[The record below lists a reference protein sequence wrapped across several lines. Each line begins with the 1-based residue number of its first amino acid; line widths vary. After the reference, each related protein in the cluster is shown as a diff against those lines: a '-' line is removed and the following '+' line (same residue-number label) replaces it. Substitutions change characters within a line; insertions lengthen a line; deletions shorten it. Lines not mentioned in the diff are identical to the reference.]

1 MKKEPLKEISI
12 QNEAKERITLDGFSS
27 YEEQVR
33 LTHAMTKRAWAKFI
47 RRWMIDSE
55 TCQVECDAV
64 SRTIIVVNA
73 KNEKVVFSYLTHKNY
88 STILGK
94 PNKTPAFFY
103 EWVLKSF

>member
-47 RRWMIDSE
+47 RRWMIESE
-55 TCQVECDAV
+55 TYQVKCDAI
-64 SRTIIVVNA
+64 SRKITISNS
-73 KNEKVVFSYLTHKNY
+73 KMEKVIFAYLTHKNY
-88 STILGK
+88 SNLLVK
-94 PNKTPAFFY
+94 EKTPAFFY
-103 EWVLKSF
+103 EWMLKSF